1 MKIKTIRL
9 SPAEAL
15 ARPKLRHFKPQKPWW
30 ILRLLIRL
38 ISIPDLLATRFKF
51 TKERMGLVGK
61 EPCLI
66 LMNHSSFID
75 LEIAYRIF
83 FPKPFCIVSTTD
95 GMVGKYWLMRKLG
108 CIPTQKYVTDI
119 RLIMDMLHAIRK
131 NNCSILMYPE
141 AGYSFDG
148 CATTLPRKL
157 GTLIK
162 KLDVPLVSVI
172 TDGAYLRQPL
182 YNNLRKRKVNVSAK
196 VTCLLTRE
204 EIAQKSV
211 AEIDAIIDR
220 AFSFDNFK
228 NQYKN
233 NVHISEPH
241 RAEGLE
247 RILYRCPAC
256 HTDGGTEGTGSI
268 LYCKHCGKVYRL
280 NEQGQMEAE
289 SGETEFP
296 HIPHWYDW
304 QRKCVRKALEDGNYQ
319 IDIPVEIGI
328 LTNHKALYTVGKG
341 RLTHSSDGFVLYDE
355 ADQILYQQEPA
366 VSHSVNTDFY
376 WYEMGDVVCIG
387 NKEALYYCFPT
398 KDNVAAKIRLAGEEL
413 YKLCKAEKR

>member
-9 SPAEAL
+9 SPVEAL
-15 ARPKLRHFKPQKPWW
+15 AKPKLRHFKPQKPWW
-30 ILRLLIRL
+30 ILGLLIRL

-51 TKERMGLVGK
+51 TKERMDLVGK

-162 KLDVPLVSVI
+162 KLDIPLVSVI

-228 NQYKN
+228 NQHLN
-233 NVHISEPH
+233 GVHIAEPH

-268 LYCKHCGKVYRL
+268 LYCKQCGKVYRL

-289 SGETEFP
+289 SGETEFS

-398 KDNVAAKIRLAGEEL
+398 EDNVAAKIRLAGEEL